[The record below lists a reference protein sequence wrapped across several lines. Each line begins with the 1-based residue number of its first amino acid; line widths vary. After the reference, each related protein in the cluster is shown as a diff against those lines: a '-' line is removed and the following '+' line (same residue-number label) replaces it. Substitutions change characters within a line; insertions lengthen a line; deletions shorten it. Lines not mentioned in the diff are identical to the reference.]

1 MFLILLLCSTH
12 LVFGTTNTASSER
25 LGWTSAP
32 NFRGTTDIIWSSLC
46 TIFLCVWTV
55 LHLNVPTSG
64 TPRWKTNLRKIKW
77 MGIGALGPEFV
88 TAFAG
93 AQWSYARRGTKKIKD
108 LDPNWTNT
116 HSFFADMGGVR
127 LRLLDHEFPIVST
140 HIFCLLRDQ
149 HIQPLEI
156 TTAMID
162 DRTKADVFAKTF
174 TMCQTL
180 WFIVQCIARL
190 IQGLSITSLEVTTIA
205 FVVCT
210 IGTYALW
217 WSKPKGVFVPVVIR
231 KELTLADIV
240 GTEKALTWQYSPL
253 DAYDDLRPSLL
264 ADVFSVLP
272 GYIHI
277 DKSRQTQKRRLRN
290 DRLPPEDRDMLLNII
305 LFCISLSYASVYLA
319 GWNLSYPSAL
329 EQLLWHISTSLVT
342 AMVLAFFILDIGMAA
357 WYAVVRKKDAP
368 AVGATRV
375 GICILIA
382 ICYIIARAYL
392 LVEAFVSL
400 RSVPASSYET
410 VHWTKFI
417 PHL

>member
-1 MFLILLLCSTH
+1 
-12 LVFGTTNTASSER
+12 
-25 LGWTSAP
+25 
-32 NFRGTTDIIWSSLC
+32 
-46 TIFLCVWTV
+46 
-55 LHLNVPTSG
+55 
-64 TPRWKTNLRKIKW
+64 
-77 MGIGALGPEFV
+77 
-88 TAFAG
+88 
-93 AQWSYARRGTKKIKD
+93 
-108 LDPNWTNT
+108 
-116 HSFFADMGGVR
+116 
-127 LRLLDHEFPIVST
+127 
-140 HIFCLLRDQ
+140 
-149 HIQPLEI
+149 
-156 TTAMID
+156 MID

-174 TMCQTL
+174 TVCQTL

-253 DAYDDLRPSLL
+253 DAYDNLRPSLL

-272 GYIHI
+272 WYIHI

-329 EQLLWHISTSLVT
+329 EQLLWHISISLVT
-342 AMVLAFFILDIGMAA
+342 AMVLAYFILDIGMAA

-410 VHWTKFI
+410 VHWAKFI